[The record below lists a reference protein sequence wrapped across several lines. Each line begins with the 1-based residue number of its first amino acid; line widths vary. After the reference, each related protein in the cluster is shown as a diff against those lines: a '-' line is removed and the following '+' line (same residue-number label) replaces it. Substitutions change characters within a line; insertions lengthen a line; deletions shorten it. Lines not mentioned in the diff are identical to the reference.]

1 MIILFLNC
9 GSSSIK
15 YSVYDWDQKKSLCA
29 GTVERIGIEGS
40 LITHD
45 RPGKLSVEIKRPLAN
60 HKDGIN
66 LVIETLTHKEY
77 GVIENVNVI
86 SAVGHRIVHGGKFA
100 KSVIVDD
107 SVVAELRNIS
117 DLAPLH
123 NPAHIMGI
131 EAARALLPNVTHVC
145 VMDTAFHQTMPA
157 SSYMYALPRK
167 WYTDYRIRRY
177 GFHGSSV
184 LYTSRRAAVLMGKE
198 VDEINTIVCHI
209 GAGASVTAVKNGQC
223 IDTSM
228 GLTPL
233 EGLVMGSRS
242 GDIDPSACFYMM
254 QKLNMAPEDMYTILN
269 KKSGMYALTGDR
281 FSDQRDVRKGINEGD
296 ELCKLAVEVQA
307 HRIRRY
313 IGAYMLEL
321 GRLDSIVF
329 TAGIGERDPDVR
341 ARVLKG
347 LENFGIV
354 IDAERNE
361 AAMTNKAECR
371 ISADNSRVQVFVIPT
386 DEEIVGV
393 QDIVALL
400 AGTYDVYTK
409 FRYIFQEK
417 DYRNK
422 LRDAAF
428 IEDVKKRPSLLKAA
442 VNLPDALKQELKK

>member
-9 GSSSIK
+9 GSSSAK
-15 YSVYDWDQKKSLCA
+15 YSVYDWEQKKSLCA
-29 GTVERIGIEGS
+29 GGVERIGIEGAN
-40 LITHD
+40 ITHD
-45 RPGKLSVEIKRPLAN
+45 RPGKESVNIAQPCAN
-60 HKDGIN
+60 HKDAIN
-66 LVIETLTHKEY
+66 LIINTLTNKEY
-77 GVIENVNVI
+77 GVIENINVI

-107 SVVAELRNIS
+107 SVVAELKNIS

-157 SSYMYALPRK
+157 ESFMYALPRN
-167 WYTDYRIRRY
+167 WYTDYQIRRY
-177 GFHGSSV
+177 GFHGSSI
-184 LYTSRRAAVLMGKE
+184 LYTSRRAAVLLDKD
-198 VDEINTIVCHI
+198 VDEVNTIVCHI

-223 IDTSM
+223 LDTSM

-233 EGLVMGSRS
+233 EGLVMGTRA
-242 GDIDPSACFYMM
+242 GDMDPSICFHMM
-254 QKLNMAPEDMYTILN
+254 KKLNMSPEEMYKILN
-269 KKSGMYALTGDR
+269 KQSGMYALTGNR
-281 FSDQRDVRKGINEGD
+281 YSDQRDVRKGVAEGD

-307 HRIRRY
+307 HRIRKY

-329 TAGIGERDPDVR
+329 TAGIGERAPDVR
-341 ARVLKG
+341 ARVLRG
-347 LENFGIV
+347 LENFGII
-354 IDAERNE
+354 IDEERN
-361 AAMTNKAECR
+361 AAANTNKAESR
-371 ISADNSRVQVFVIPT
+371 ISADNSPVKVFVIPT

-417 DYRNK
+417 SYRNK
-422 LRDAAF
+422 LRDDAF
-428 IEDVKKRPSLLKAA
+428 IEEVKKHPEFLKAA
-442 VNLPDALKQELKK
+442 VNLPDALKNQLK

>member
-9 GSSSIK
+9 GSSSVK

-29 GTVERIGIEGS
+29 GAVERIGIDGS
-40 LITHD
+40 FISQD
-45 RPGKLSVEIKRPLAN
+45 RNGYPSFELKRN
-60 HKDGIN
+60 CKDHKDAIN
-66 LVIETLTHKEY
+66 LVIETLTDKEH
-77 GVIENVNVI
+77 GVIENINVI

-107 SVVAELRNIS
+107 SVIAELKNIS

-131 EAARALLPNVTHVC
+131 EAAR
-145 VMDTAFHQTMPA
+145 
-157 SSYMYALPRK
+157 
-167 WYTDYRIRRY
+167 
-177 GFHGSSV
+177 SV
-184 LYTSRRAAVLMGKE
+184 LYTSRRAAVLLGKN
-198 VDEINTIVCHI
+198 VDEVNTIVCHI

-223 IDTSM
+223 LDTSM

-233 EGLVMGSRS
+233 EGLVMGTRS
-242 GDIDPSACFYMM
+242 GDMDPSICFHMM
-254 QKLNMAPEDMYTILN
+254 KKLNMSPEDMYTILN

-281 FSDQRDVRKGINEGD
+281 FADQRDVRKGAANGD
-296 ELCKLAVEVQA
+296 ELCKLALDVECYRVKK
-307 HRIRRY
+307 Y
-313 IGAYMLEL
+313 IGAYMAAL

-329 TAGIGERDPDVR
+329 TAGVGERATNIR
-341 ARVLKG
+341 EMILKG
-347 LENFGIV
+347 LENFGI
-354 IDAERNE
+354 ILDEERNN
-361 AAMTNKAECR
+361 AADTNKAECR
-371 ISADNSRVQVFVIPT
+371 ISADNSPVKVFVIPT

-428 IEDVKKRPSLLKAA
+428 IEEVKKRPFLLKAA
-442 VNLPDALKQELKK
+442 VNLPEQLKQELNK

>member
-9 GSSSIK
+9 GSSSVK

-29 GTVERIGIEGS
+29 GAVERIGIDGS
-40 LITHD
+40 FISQD
-45 RPGKLSVEIKRPLAN
+45 RNGYPSFELKRN
-60 HKDGIN
+60 CKDHKDAIN
-66 LVIETLTHKEY
+66 LVIETLTDKEH

-107 SVVAELRNIS
+107 SVVAELKNIS

-131 EAARALLPNVTHVC
+131 EAARALMPNVTHVC

-167 WYTDYRIRRY
+167 WYTDYQIRRY

-184 LYTSRRAAVLMGKE
+184 LYTSRRAAVLLGKN
-198 VDEINTIVCHI
+198 VDEVNTIVCHI

-223 IDTSM
+223 LDTSM

-233 EGLVMGSRS
+233 EGLVIGTRS
-242 GDIDPSACFYMM
+242 GDMDPSICFHMM
-254 QKLNMAPEDMYTILN
+254 KKLNMSPDEMYTILN

-281 FSDQRDVRKGINEGD
+281 FADQRDVRKGAANGD
-296 ELCKLAVEVQA
+296 ELCKLALDVESYRVKK
-307 HRIRRY
+307 Y
-313 IGAYMLEL
+313 IGAYMAAL

-329 TAGIGERDPDVR
+329 TAGVGERATNIR
-341 ARVLKG
+341 EMILKG
-347 LENFGIV
+347 LENFGI
-354 IDAERNE
+354 ILDEERNN
-361 AAMTNKAECR
+361 AADTNKAECR
-371 ISADNSRVQVFVIPT
+371 ISADNSPVKIFVIPT

-428 IEDVKKRPSLLKAA
+428 IEEVKKRPFLLKAA
-442 VNLPDALKQELKK
+442 VNLPEQLKQELNK

>member
-1 MIILFLNC
+1 I
-9 GSSSIK
+9 
-15 YSVYDWDQKKSLCA
+15 A
-29 GTVERIGIEGS
+29 
-40 LITHD
+40 
-45 RPGKLSVEIKRPLAN
+45 
-60 HKDGIN
+60 
-66 LVIETLTHKEY
+66 
-77 GVIENVNVI
+77 
-86 SAVGHRIVHGGKFA
+86 
-100 KSVIVDD
+100 
-107 SVVAELRNIS
+107 

-157 SSYMYALPRK
+157 SSFMYALPRK
-167 WYTDYRIRRY
+167 WYTDYQIRRY
-177 GFHGSSV
+177 GFHGSSI
-184 LYTSRRAAVLMGKE
+184 LYTSRRAAVFMDKN
-198 VDEINTIVCHI
+198 VDEVNSIVCHL

-223 IDTSM
+223 VDTSM

-254 QKLNMAPEDMYTILN
+254 HKLHMSPEDMYTILN

-281 FSDQRDVRKGINEGD
+281 FSDQRDVRKGIHEGD

-307 HRIRRY
+307 HRIRKY

-341 ARVLKG
+341 ARTLQG

-354 IDAERNE
+354 LDPQRNE
-361 AAMTNKAECR
+361 AALTNKAECR
-371 ISADNSRVQVFVIPT
+371 ISADNSRVKVFVIPT

-428 IEDVKKRPSLLKAA
+428 MEEVKQRPSLLKAA
-442 VNLPDALKQELKK
+442 INLPEALKQELKK

>member
-9 GSSSIK
+9 GSSSVK

-40 LITHD
+40 QITHD
-45 RPGKLSVEIKRPLAN
+45 RPGKASVEIHKPLAN
-60 HKDGIN
+60 HKDAIN
-66 LVIETLTHKEY
+66 LVIETLTHPQH
-77 GVIENVNVI
+77 GVIENINVI

-107 SVVAELRNIS
+107 SVVEELRNIA

-157 SSYMYALPRK
+157 SSYMYAIPRK

-184 LYTSRRAAVLMGKE
+184 LYTSRRAAVLMDRE

-242 GDIDPSACFYMM
+242 GDIDPSVCFHMM
-254 QKLNMAPEDMYTILN
+254 HKLNMPPEEMYTILN

-281 FSDQRDVRKGINEGD
+281 YSDQRDVRKGLEEGD
-296 ELCKLAVEVQA
+296 ELCKLAVDVQA
-307 HRIRRY
+307 HRIRKY

-321 GRLDSIVF
+321 GRLDCIVF
-329 TAGIGERDPDVR
+329 TAGIGERAPDVR

-347 LENFGIV
+347 LENFGI
-354 IDAERNE
+354 ILDEERNS
-361 AAMTNKAECR
+361 AANTNKAECR

-422 LRDAAF
+422 LRDDAF
-428 IEDVKKRPSLLKAA
+428 IEDVKKHPEFLKAA
-442 VNLPDALKQELKK
+442 VNLPEALKAKVKK

>member
-9 GSSSIK
+9 GSSSVK
-15 YSVYDWDQKKSLCA
+15 YSVYDWNNKKSLCA
-29 GTVERIGIEGS
+29 GVVERIAIEGS
-40 LITHD
+40 SISHD
-45 RPGKLSVEIKRPLAN
+45 RPGLPSFELNKNCAD
-60 HKDGIN
+60 HKDAIN
-66 LVIETLTHKEY
+66 LVIETITHPEH
-77 GVIENVNVI
+77 GVIENINVI

-107 SVVAELRNIS
+107 KVVEELRNIS

-131 EAARALLPNVTHVC
+131 EAARALLPDVTHVC

-157 SSYMYALPRK
+157 SSYMYALPRN
-167 WYTDYRIRRY
+167 WYTDHHIRRY

-184 LYTSRRAAVLMGKE
+184 LYTSRRAAVLLDKN
-198 VDEINTIVCHI
+198 VDEANTIVCHI

-223 IDTSM
+223 LDTSM

-233 EGLVMGSRS
+233 EGLVMGTRS
-242 GDIDPSACFYMM
+242 GDIDPSVCFHMM
-254 QKLNMAPEDMYTILN
+254 KKLNMSPEEMYTILN

-281 FSDQRDVRKGINEGD
+281 FSDQRDVRKGSANGD
-296 ELCKLAVEVQA
+296 ELCKLALDVQCY
-307 HRIRRY
+307 RIKKY
-313 IGAYMLEL
+313 IGAYMAAL

-329 TAGIGERDPDVR
+329 TAGIGERDSYVR
-341 ARVLKG
+341 ATALKG
-347 LENFGIV
+347 LENFGI
-354 IDAERNE
+354 ILDEEKNLC
-361 AAMTNKAECR
+361 AATNKAESC
-371 ISADNSRVQVFVIPT
+371 ISADNSKVKVFVIPT

-428 IEDVKKRPSLLKAA
+428 IEDVKKNPDLLKAA
-442 VNLPDALKQELKK
+442 VNLPEQLKQELKK

>member
-9 GSSSIK
+9 GSSSVK
-15 YSVYDWDQKKSLCA
+15 YSVYDWEQKKSLCA
-29 GTVERIGIEGS
+29 GGVERIGIEGS
-40 LITHD
+40 CITHD
-45 RPGKLSVEIKRPLAN
+45 RPGKDSVEFTHNCAD
-60 HKDGIN
+60 HKDAIN
-66 LVIETLTHKEY
+66 LIIKTLTDKDH
-77 GVIENVNVI
+77 GVIENINVI

-157 SSYMYALPRK
+157 SSFMYALPRE
-167 WYTDYRIRRY
+167 WYTDYQIRRY

-184 LYTSRRAAVLMGKE
+184 LYTSRRAAVLMDKN
-198 VDEINTIVCHI
+198 VDEVNTIVCHI
-209 GAGASVTAVKNGQC
+209 GAGSSVTAVKNGQC
-223 IDTSM
+223 LDTSM

-233 EGLVMGSRS
+233 EGQVMGTRS
-242 GDIDPSACFYMM
+242 GDIDPSICFHMM
-254 QKLNMAPEDMYTILN
+254 KKLNMSPEDMYTILN
-269 KKSGMYALTGDR
+269 KKSGRLALTGGR
-281 FSDQRDVRKGINEGD
+281 FSDQRDIRKNAAAGD
-296 ELCKLAVEVQA
+296 ELCKLSLATESY
-307 HRIRRY
+307 RIKKY
-313 IGAYMLEL
+313 IGAYMAAL
-321 GRLDSIVF
+321 GHLDSIVF
-329 TAGIGERDPDVR
+329 TAGVGERAPNVR
-341 ARVLKG
+341 AMALRG
-347 LENFGIV
+347 LENFGI
-354 IDAERNE
+354 ILDEERNN
-361 AAMTNKAECR
+361 AAETNKAECR
-371 ISADNSRVQVFVIPT
+371 ISADDSPVKIFVIPT

-422 LRDAAF
+422 LRDDAF
-428 IEDVKKRPSLLKAA
+428 MEEIKKRPYLLKAA
-442 VNLPDALKQELKK
+442 VNLTEEMKQQLKQ